1 MNNGHYVDIDD
12 QEYRAGP
19 LTPRCRLCGMPEALC
34 DCPPSWHEQPQ
45 GDSLLRWWAIIFA
58 VVGMGVTGVGIVQA
72 LVDMGAF

>member
-1 MNNGHYVDIDD
+1 MNNGPYIDIDD

-45 GDSLLRWWAIIFA
+45 GDSYLRWSVILAF
-58 VVGMGVTGVGIVQA
+58 VGMGAAGAGIVLA
-72 LVDMGAF
+72 LSDMGAF